1 MTKAIEPT
9 DPANEEAAIQ
19 RLRAVC
25 IHFGWPIELAITH
38 LLATS
43 LDLSVYHYGPNT
55 TKEWFNTVVKDLD
68 KVLAKREDAR
78 IH

>member
-1 MTKAIEPT
+1 MIEALATT
-9 DPANEEAAIQ
+9 DPSNEEAAVQ

-43 LDLSVYHYGPNT
+43 LDLSVHHYGPVT
-55 TKEWFNTVVKDLD
+55 TKLWFNTVVEDLD
-68 KVLAKREDAR
+68 KTLAKRQDAR
-78 IH
+78 VH